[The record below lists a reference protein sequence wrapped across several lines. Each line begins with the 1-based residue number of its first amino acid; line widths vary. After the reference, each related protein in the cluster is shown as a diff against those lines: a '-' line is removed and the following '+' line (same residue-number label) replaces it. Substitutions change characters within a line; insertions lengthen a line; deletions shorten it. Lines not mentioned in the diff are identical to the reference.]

1 MAAGRLAAGQGAALL
16 SASSECRCRPGKA
29 PILREQRCPTA
40 AQRTPQHPPHHP
52 PLPTGRAGGFGCTR
66 HAKLSLRPPTQLI
79 CTRRVVTPPPPLS
92 TSCCPRVPPQAAPC
106 WEQSC
111 CSGQSATAALVVPG
125 KQRHACSPQPSSHPT
140 APTLPAAAP
149 GAAPIVALQFCRAV
163 PHRRPSLSRCTA
175 AIPLHRRVGCA
186 AVNALC
192 VNRRAVFARPLL
204 SAAGMGK
211 RGGGEEGVGAPL
223 CEPLRAPTSG

>member
-1 MAAGRLAAGQGAALL
+1 MEMWGSFAAGRGAAGQDAALGVQHSGGSRAACSGAGRSRQPAALGAAGQGAALL

-175 AIPLHRRVGCA
+175 AIPLHRWMRRREC
-186 AVNALC
+186 ALC
-192 VNRRAVFARPLL
+192 
-204 SAAGMGK
+204 
-211 RGGGEEGVGAPL
+211 
-223 CEPLRAPTSG
+223 

>member
-66 HAKLSLRPPTQLI
+66 DAKLSLRPPTELI
-79 CTRRVVTPPPPLS
+79 CTRRVVTPPPHFSPPAAHG
-92 TSCCPRVPPQAAPC
+92 CPPRLRPAG
-106 WEQSC
+106 S
-111 CSGQSATAALVVPG
+111 
-125 KQRHACSPQPSSHPT
+125 K
-140 APTLPAAAP
+140 AAAP
-149 GAAPIVALQFCRAV
+149 AKVQRQRSSCRESNATRAA
-163 PHRRPSLSRCTA
+163 RRPHPTPQHRPSPRLHPALLPSLHCSSAEPSPIAARRFPVAPPPSRCTG
-175 AIPLHRRVGCA
+175 GCA